1 MPNQTKRNATCFLQR
16 GAANY
21 GRSRLFRRPEP
32 AASRLRAV
40 LPAPRWKNFLATLV
54 LCALPAFAAST
65 TSDWPTGN
73 RTTPPTINSVSP
85 RGVPRGATTELTV
98 EGLNLAKASA
108 VFFSEPGVTARILRI
123 KELPDASDVRLGSN
137 GGISTVDLGPL
148 PPRNEVTL
156 ELDISP
162 DADIGPVDF
171 RLQTPLGTSP
181 AARFLIEP
189 YYGESADREPDD
201 TPDEAVEVFT
211 PAILVGAISKPG
223 DVDYY
228 KVTVQAGEQLVFEN
242 GAAMLG
248 SALQPVVSIY
258 DADQNLVHEYG
269 LEGGRS
275 AQYFAHRFDKAGA
288 YYIKI
293 ADYEEAGSP
302 RHFYRIKVGKFPLAL
317 AAYPLGVQKGKTAQ
331 IALTGFNLP
340 TGPVTVPGEPS
351 PEDESSIILRPKV
364 KAGKTFNKLKL
375 AVGDEPEV
383 EAAAVQSIQPPV
395 TINGKLSAVK
405 SDFHFKAHKG
415 EKLVF
420 EVNASRLGSPLDS
433 VLEILDFKGNPVER
447 ATIRC
452 ELATAVTLNDP
463 SSSGSGIR
471 ILSWTGMAVGDTIMV
486 GSELIRIAAMPRG
499 PDDDMR
505 FDSFEGQRLGLLD
518 TTPEAHAIDTPVYKV
533 RIHPAGATFV
543 SNGMPVVHLP
553 YRNDDGGPGYG
564 KDSRLRFTAPA
575 DGDYIVR
582 LRDVRGMHGD
592 DYAYRLTVRP
602 PAPDFKLSVEPR
614 NPNVPVGGRIP
625 VTVTALRL
633 DDFDGPID
641 VAIEEL
647 PAGFSAT
654 KGVIEPG
661 QVSTTLLLSASADAH
676 LEKAVPLHVRS
687 RKHEA
692 SPEDKLKLLALMPN
706 PDITMQ
712 AKTREVVLQPGKT
725 ATVEVAIERHNN
737 FGGRVPVEIYNL
749 PPGVLVT
756 DVGLNGVLIHE
767 NENHVTFTLQALAN
781 AAPAAQPIV
790 LSGNI
795 ETRADQQNEY
805 ASEPIVLKVLPNK

>member
-1 MPNQTKRNATCFLQR
+1 MKSL
-16 GAANY
+16 
-21 GRSRLFRRPEP
+21 
-32 AASRLRAV
+32 
-40 LPAPRWKNFLATLV
+40 LV
-54 LCALPAFAAST
+54 FAFAAVAFAANT
-65 TSDWPTGN
+65 TTDSPTGN

-108 VFFSEPGVTARILRI
+108 VFFSEPGIQARILRI
-123 KELPDASDVRLGSN
+123 KELPDGPDVRLGSN

-181 AARFLIEP
+181 SARFLIEP
-189 YYGESADREPDD
+189 YYGESADREPND
-201 TPDEAVEVFT
+201 TPEEAVEVYT

-228 KVTVQAGEQLVFEN
+228 KVTVKAGEQLVFEN

-258 DADQNLVHEYG
+258 DTDQALVKEYG

-288 YYIKI
+288 YYVKI
-293 ADYEEAGSP
+293 ADYEEGGSA

-317 AAYPLGVQKGKTAQ
+317 AAYPLGVRKGQTAQ
-331 IALTGFNLP
+331 IALTGYNLG
-340 TGPVTVPGEPS
+340 TGKVAIAGPQGVDAS
-351 PEDESSIILRPKV
+351 PEDESAAILRPKAG
-364 KAGKTFNKLKL
+364 AGKTFNKLKL

-383 EAAAVQSIQPPV
+383 EAAAGVQSIQAPV
-395 TINGKLSAVK
+395 TVNGRLLAAQ
-405 SDFHFKAHKG
+405 SDFRFKAHKG
-415 EKLVF
+415 EKLVL
-420 EVNASRLGSPLDS
+420 EVNANRLGSPLDS
-433 VLEILDFKGNPVER
+433 MLEVLDAKGGPVER
-447 ATIRC
+447 ATVRC

-471 ILSWTGMAVGDTIMV
+471 ILSWTGMAVGDTLMV
-486 GSELIRIAAMPRG
+486 GSELVKVTAMPRG
-499 PDDDMR
+499 PDDDIR
-505 FDSFEGQRLGLLD
+505 FESFEGQRIGLLD
-518 TTPEAHAIDTPVYKV
+518 TTPEAHSIDTPVYKV
-533 RIHPAGATFV
+533 RIHAPGATFV
-543 SNGMPVVHLP
+543 SNGLPLVRLP

-575 DGDYIVR
+575 DGEYIVR
-582 LRDVRGMHGD
+582 LRDVRGLHGE
-592 DYAYRLTVRP
+592 DYAYRLTMRA
-602 PAPDFKLSVEPR
+602 PAPDFRLSVEPR

-633 DDFDGPID
+633 DDFDGPIE
-641 VAIEEL
+641 VSIEDL
-647 PAGFSAT
+647 PAGLSASR
-654 KGVIEPG
+654 GVIEPG
-661 QVSTTLLLSASADAH
+661 RVSTTVLLSADENAH
-676 LEKAVPLHVRS
+676 LDRAVPLRVSGKAQDGARQLAHW
-687 RKHEA
+687 A
-692 SPEDKLKLLALMPN
+692 SPEDKLKLIALMPK
-706 PDITMQ
+706 PDVTME
-712 AKTREVVLQPGKT
+712 AKTREVVLEPGKT
-725 ATVEVAIERHNN
+725 ATVEVEIRRNNN
-737 FGGRVPVEIYNL
+737 FGGRVPVEVYNL
-749 PPGVLVT
+749 PPTVIVAN
-756 DVGLNGVLIHE
+756 VGLNGVLITE

-781 AAPAAQPIV
+781 AEAIDQPIV

-805 ASEPIVLKVLPNK
+805 ASGPIVLRVPAKK

>member
-1 MPNQTKRNATCFLQR
+1 M
-16 GAANY
+16 
-21 GRSRLFRRPEP
+21 
-32 AASRLRAV
+32 RA
-40 LPAPRWKNFLATLV
+40 LLV
-54 LCALPAFAAST
+54 FACAGLVFAAST
-65 TSDWPTGN
+65 TTDSPTGN

-98 EGLNLAKASA
+98 EGLNLAKASG
-108 VFFSEPGVTARILRI
+108 VFFSEPGIQARILRI
-123 KELPDASDVRLGSN
+123 KELPDGPDVRLGSN
-137 GGISTVDLGPL
+137 GGISTVDVGPL

-181 AARFLIEP
+181 RGRFLIEP
-189 YYGESADREPDD
+189 YYGESADREPND
-201 TPDEAVEVFT
+201 TPEEAVEVYT

-228 KVTVQAGEQLVFEN
+228 KVNVQAGEQLVFEN

-258 DADQNLVHEYG
+258 DAEQALLKQYG

-293 ADYEEAGSP
+293 ADYEEGGSA

-317 AAYPLGVQKGKTAQ
+317 AAYPLGVRKGQTTQ
-331 IALTGFNLP
+331 VALTGYNL
-340 TGPVTVPGEPS
+340 GAGKVAVAGEAS
-351 PEDESSIILRPKV
+351 PEDESAVILRPKV
-364 KAGKTFNKLKL
+364 AAGKTFNKLKL

-383 EAAAVQSIQPPV
+383 EAAAAQSIQVPV
-395 TINGKLSAVK
+395 TVNGKLLGAVN
-405 SDFHFKAHKG
+405 DFRFKARKG
-415 EKLVF
+415 ERLVL

-433 VLEILDFKGNPVER
+433 ILEILDAKGNPVKR
-447 ATIRC
+447 ATVRC

-463 SSSGSGIR
+463 SSAGSGIR
-471 ILSWTGMAVGDTIMV
+471 ILSWTGIAVGDTLMV
-486 GSELIRIAAMPRG
+486 GSELLKVSAMPRG
-499 PDDDMR
+499 PDDDIR
-505 FDSFEGQRLGLLD
+505 FESFEGQRIGLLD
-518 TTPEAHAIDTPVYKV
+518 TTPEAHSIDTPVYKV
-533 RIHPAGATFV
+533 RVYPPGQTFV
-543 SNGMPVVHLP
+543 SNGLPLVDLP

-575 DGDYIVR
+575 DGEYVVR
-582 LRDVRGMHGD
+582 LRDVRGVHGE
-592 DYAYRLTVRP
+592 DYAYRLTVRA
-602 PAPDFKLSVEPR
+602 PAPDFRLSVNPR

-641 VAIEEL
+641 VAIEDL
-647 PAGFSAT
+647 PPGMSASQ
-654 KGVIEPG
+654 GVIEPG
-661 QVSTTLLLSASADAH
+661 QVSATLLLSADENAH
-676 LEKAVPLHVRS
+676 LDRAVPLRVSGKAKSGTRQLAHW
-687 RKHEA
+687 A
-692 SPEDKLKLLALMPN
+692 NPEDKLKLIALMPK
-706 PDITMQ
+706 PDITME
-712 AKTREVVLQPGKT
+712 AKAREVLLEPGKT
-725 ATVEVAIERHNN
+725 ATVEVEIHRNNN
-737 FGGRVPVEIYNL
+737 FGGRVPVEVYNL
-749 PPGVLVT
+749 PPTVIVAN
-756 DVGLNGVLIHE
+756 VGLNGVLIQE

-781 AAPAAQPIV
+781 AEAIDQPIV

-805 ASEPIVLKVLPNK
+805 ASQPIVLKVPAKK